1 MLLLTN
7 DDGFD
12 ADGIRALERAASRWR
27 SSVITVAP
35 LILQGDKFIS
45 HQGFKASFKTLTTKF
60 FLKGGYG

>member
-35 LILQGDKFIS
+35 VEPHSGCGTVSPLIDHS
-45 HQGFKASFKTLTTKF
+45 
-60 FLKGGYG
+60 